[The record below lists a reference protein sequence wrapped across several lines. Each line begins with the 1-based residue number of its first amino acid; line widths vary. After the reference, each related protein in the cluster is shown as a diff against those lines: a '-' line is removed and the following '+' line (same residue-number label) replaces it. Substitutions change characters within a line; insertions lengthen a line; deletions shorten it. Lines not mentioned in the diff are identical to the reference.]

1 MSVLGSGD
9 FRRAV
14 QTEDVKR
21 LTAVPGIGLKGAQKI
36 VIELKDK
43 VALLAAVEGEDDA
56 VVSAAPSDDAWR
68 GQVVDGLQGLGWSV
82 RDAEAAKKYIEMGV
96 MRLGTSN
103 GIKIVA
109 GEAVTGG
116 Y

>member
-1 MSVLGSGD
+1 MNNTSVRYAFPITVSGP
-9 FRRAV
+9 
-14 QTEDVKR
+14 
-21 LTAVPGIGLKGAQKI
+21 AVP
-36 VIELKDK
+36 
-43 VALLAAVEGEDDA
+43 
-56 VVSAAPSDDAWR
+56 SC
-68 GQVVDGLQGLGWSV
+68 
-82 RDAEAAKKYIEMGV
+82 EMGV